1 MENSS
6 EKIYCGDGRMTVR
19 AEYYRYGSSLT
30 AFFRAAERTDAF
42 CVLNGRRIAEISNIR
57 EPFDFRMHI
66 FVFDEAE
73 LEAAGEVELVYTKHG
88 SRPTVFF
95 TDGVTVVREK
105 IVFDRSAVIS
115 REAAFSR
122 ADRGLVFESETG
134 RGEADGLSWVTEIYR
149 TGKGAPVR
157 VYTMTADPE
166 RVTAICGTPHAD
178 PVFRPKVIQR
188 VMEEAEEYEKAG
200 ETVLGATNGD
210 FFDMFGDCA
219 PSGLCVSGGITVAN
233 PDTRNPFFA
242 ILRSGEPYIGFM
254 SGTDPSDIAE
264 AVGGG
269 QVIVKDGEP
278 FEIAPL
284 ENFGETPHPRTAY
297 GIDAAGRMIA
307 MVVDGRRPEWSNGAS
322 LIELAKLMIA
332 HGAVTALNTDGGGS
346 STFIVRREEGLE
358 MLNHP
363 ADLVRPTEDL
373 IRPLFDS
380 LIFIK
385 KQ

>member
-1 MENSS
+1 MADNDIK
-6 EKIYCGDGRMTVR
+6 EKRMTKR
-19 AEYYRYGSSLT
+19 QEYYRSGASLT
-30 AFFRAAERTDAF
+30 AFFRAEERTDAY
-42 CVLNGRRIAEISNIR
+42 CILNGRRIAEISNIR

-73 LEAAGEVELVYTKHG
+73 LDAAGEIELVYTKRG

-95 TDGVTVVREK
+95 VDG
-105 IVFDRSAVIS
+105 
-115 REAAFSR
+115 
-122 ADRGLVFESETG
+122 
-134 RGEADGLSWVTEIYR
+134 VTEIYR

-346 STFIVRREEGLE
+346 STFIVRREDGLE